1 MERRTAENVKGLTGN
16 SKKKVMFTQQ
26 IFSVTYKVLLIYVDV
41 INLQRK
47 TNNTRYQIEY

>member
-1 MERRTAENVKGLTGN
+1 MERRTAENVEGLTGN